1 MKRVFIRNMEAHA
14 HIGVHGHEQGKS
26 QPIRINVTLEV
37 EDARDF
43 ADRLESVVDYEA
55 LAGRIHALLG
65 TGHFNLAE
73 TLAERIADICFTDVR
88 VSAAR
93 VSVEKLRVLPGA
105 ESAGVEIERTR
116 N

>member
-105 ESAGVEIERTR
+105 ESAGVEIERKR
-116 N
+116 G